1 MALPDKV
8 AMKVLVTRSE
18 PGASRTAVRLEK
30 RGAAPVL
37 APLLEVSFVE
47 DIAFDAHRSQA
58 LLFTSPN
65 AVRAWLSDRSET
77 DLPAFCVGDATAQEA
92 EAAGFTRV
100 RSAGG
105 DVSDLVALCEARLVP
120 GRHRLLYLRGEHV
133 SSDLAGV
140 LGARG
145 FTVDEAVVYTA
156 AAAQTLPAPAAEVI
170 RRRELAVALFHSQR
184 AAIAFTALVEDADL
198 TDHLNTVIAVAISE
212 AAAKGLVAAD
222 WAAVKV
228 AEAPTE
234 ADMLNRIGFAP

>member
-1 MALPDKV
+1 MTRSDKV
-8 AMKVLVTRSE
+8 AVKVLVTRSE
-18 PGASRTAVRLEK
+18 PGATQTASRLEK
-30 RGAAPVL
+30 RGAAPIV
-37 APLLEVSFVE
+37 APLLSISFVD
-47 DIAFDAHRSQA
+47 DIAFDAERSHA

-77 DLPAFCVGDATAQEA
+77 DLPAFCVGDTTAREA

-105 DVSDLVALCEARLVP
+105 DVGDLVALCEQRLVP

-133 SSDLAGV
+133 STDLASI
-140 LGARG
+140 LNTRG
-145 FTVDEAVVYTA
+145 FTIDEAVVYSATA
-156 AAAQTLPAPAAEVI
+156 ATVLPPAAATAI

-184 AAIAFTALVEDADL
+184 AAIAFTALVEEADL
-198 TDHLNTVIAVAISE
+198 TDYLNTVIAVAISE
-212 AAAKGLVAAD
+212 AAATGLVAAD